1 MLTQQANPCWMEA
14 ALPCCWETAGG
25 WDQEE
30 LRCCNKKMETSSSFT
45 PTTELRA
52 RPICRS
58 QRLAGSMAG
67 PGLPWK
73 AEIPRTNSMV
83 ISRWAGPGNSRRQ
96 PTVCGEVAMLSGL
109 AGFIGPCLVFLVL
122 CLLPAAIGQTQ
133 SRSAEQAMTQGKT
146 ATESA
151 QKTSSGASG
160 TYPELVDITAST
172 GIKFEHLS
180 SPDQKFIVESMSGG
194 VALIDYDRDG
204 WPDIYFTNA
213 QSVDMAL
220 HGKKARSALYHN
232 NRDGTFTDVTDK
244 AGVGYPCWAMGAAVG
259 DYNNDGWPDLLVT
272 CFGGVVLY
280 RNNGDGTFTD
290 VTKSAG
296 LSGDSQWATG
306 AAFGD
311 YDGDGWADLFVAH
324 YVDFHLDHMAAF
336 GSSDTCRY
344 MGIDVQCGPRGLKGA
359 PDSLYHNN
367 RDGTF
372 TDVSEKAGVGDPEHR
387 YGLTAIWSDF
397 DNDGKL
403 DLFVTNDGQ
412 PNYLYRG
419 NGTGRFV
426 DEGFSSGV
434 ALNENGAAQAN
445 MGVALGDYLHTGRMS
460 VLISHFDN
468 EYAAFYRNDGHID
481 FTDISNASGI
491 AKGTRGY
498 VGWGDA
504 FVDFDNDGWED
515 FFLVNGHVYPQV
527 DSVHSNVKYAEPKLL
542 FVNQRNGTFKDL
554 SKLAGAAIQI
564 PQVSRGL
571 AVGDLFNDGKLEAVV
586 ENLVGRPM
594 ILRPEGGPR
603 NHWISFQLEGV
614 KSNRLALNARV
625 RATAGDLV
633 QLSEVIS
640 GGSYLSQNDLR
651 LHFGLGEHDRVD
663 KAEVLWPDGKVE
675 TLTNLTADRFYSVR
689 EGAGVVS
696 SKPPQPESAK

>member
-1 MLTQQANPCWMEA
+1 
-14 ALPCCWETAGG
+14 
-25 WDQEE
+25 
-30 LRCCNKKMETSSSFT
+30 
-45 PTTELRA
+45 
-52 RPICRS
+52 
-58 QRLAGSMAG
+58 
-67 PGLPWK
+67 
-73 AEIPRTNSMV
+73 
-83 ISRWAGPGNSRRQ
+83 
-96 PTVCGEVAMLSGL
+96 
-109 AGFIGPCLVFLVL
+109 
-122 CLLPAAIGQTQ
+122 
-133 SRSAEQAMTQGKT
+133 MTQGKT

-651 LHFGLGEHDRVD
+651 IHFGLGEHDRVD